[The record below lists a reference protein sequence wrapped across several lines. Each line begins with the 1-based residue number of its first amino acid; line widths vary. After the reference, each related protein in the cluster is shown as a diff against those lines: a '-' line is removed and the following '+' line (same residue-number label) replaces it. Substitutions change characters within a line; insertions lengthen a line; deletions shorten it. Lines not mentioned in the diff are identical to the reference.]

1 MRDIAPDSDFIIIR
15 CAVASIPATLD
26 LADEPQLLRHL
37 IADHTLS
44 LREAIRLAPRIRHL
58 ARHARVFGLADAL
71 ALGQAEETLAPQP
84 LAVIEQR
91 DAA

>member
-1 MRDIAPDSDFIIIR
+1 MRDIAPDSDCIAIR

-44 LREAIRLAPRIRHL
+44 LRGAIRLAPRIRHL
-58 ARHARVFGLADAL
+58 ARHARAFGLADAL
-71 ALGQAEETLAPQP
+71 ALGHPEEALAPQP
-84 LAVIEQR
+84 QAAIEQR
-91 DAA
+91 SAA